1 MKAVADIK
9 RAAQPES
16 VRIGANALRPV
27 AKTDDERIFI
37 IAPIGG
43 DANAIATLL
52 TEYGFQASVCADPA
66 TSAFEI
72 TSAGALVMTE
82 EALEFP
88 TTTKLMIALED
99 QPPWSEL
106 PVIILTS
113 GGVSRMT
120 RLFDL
125 AADAAGGVTLLERPI
140 GSDTLLRTINV
151 ALRSRRRQY
160 QVRDLFAEQER
171 NRASLEESE
180 EKLRMM
186 LALEQRLRQAADE
199 ANRLKDEFLATMS
212 HELRNPLNVILG
224 YSELLLRTE
233 QIKESPQL
241 FRLSE
246 ALRRNALAQSHL
258 IRDLLELSRLR
269 SGKLKLNCE
278 TVSVMTAVNNAFE
291 TVRED
296 ALAKGVAVDIHVPQ
310 EPLFVEGDLL
320 RLEQIVWNLL
330 ANAVKF
336 TPPGGKVSVHLDRQD
351 DKVMLIVD
359 DTGQGIDAAFLP
371 SVFEMFRQG
380 DARANREHT
389 GMGIG
394 LALVQQLVQLHGGS
408 VVAYSEGVGRGTRFT
423 VTFAEKAEKT
433 KGIAPAPSPSFET
446 LDELSVLAVDDDED
460 TTALLR
466 YLLEMNGAKVTT
478 ANSGLEALTL
488 ARDANFDVVLSDISM
503 PSMDGFEFVRR
514 LRSLP
519 GKENV
524 RVVALTGFGRKEDV
538 EQAENEGF
546 VAHLTKPFDVE
557 TLLKFLA
564 QLSTETHGADDDQN
578 NSVP

>member
-1 MKAVADIK
+1 MKAVAKLNRIGK
-9 RAAQPES
+9 PES
-16 VRIGANALRPV
+16 PRIDGKASKPSAER
-27 AKTDDERIFI
+27 TDERIFV

-52 TEYGFQASVCADPA
+52 TNNGFQAFVCEEPA
-66 TSAFEI
+66 TSVVEI
-72 TSAGALVMTE
+72 ISAGALVMTE
-82 EALEFP
+82 EALEFA
-88 TTTKLMIALED
+88 TTTSLLIALED

-106 PVIILTS
+106 PVIILSS
-113 GGVSRMT
+113 GGVSRLT

-140 GSDTLLRTINV
+140 ATDTLLRTINV

-160 QVRDLFAEQER
+160 QVRDLIAEQER
-171 NRASLEESE
+171 NRASLEQSE
-180 EKLRMM
+180 ERLRLL
-186 LALEQRLRQAADE
+186 LAQEKGLRQAADE

-233 QIKESPQL
+233 EIKASPPL
-241 FRLSE
+241 LRLSE
-246 ALRRNALAQSHL
+246 ALRRNALAQSYL

-269 SGKLKLNCE
+269 SGKLTLNRE
-278 TVSVMTAVNNAFE
+278 TVSLITAVNNAFE
-291 TVRED
+291 TVRAE
-296 ALAKGVAVDIHVPQ
+296 AQAKDIAIDISAPP

-336 TPPGGKVSVHLDRQD
+336 TPAGGKVSVRLERA
-351 DKVMLIVD
+351 VERVVLIVD
-359 DTGQGIDAAFLP
+359 DTGQGIEASFLP

-380 DARANREHT
+380 DARASREHT

-408 VVAYSEGVGRGTRFT
+408 VVAYSAGLGQGTSFT
-423 VTFAEKAEKT
+423 VSLPEKT
-433 KGIAPAPSPSFET
+433 ETPRRIALAPSPADEP
-446 LDELSVLAVDDDED
+446 LDQLTVLAVDDDED

-466 YLLEMNGAKVTT
+466 YLLEMNGATVTT
-478 ANSGLEALTL
+478 ANSGKEALRL
-488 ARDANFDVVLSDISM
+488 ARDADFDVVLSDISM

-519 GKENV
+519 GKEDV

-546 VAHLTKPFDVE
+546 VAHLTKPFDVD
-557 TLLKFLA
+557 TLLEFLA
-564 QLSTETHGADDDQN
+564 RLSAEDHRPEAKN
-578 NSVP
+578 